1 MAQDKQT
8 PYVAHPVRVMMI
20 VCRDFGVM
28 DETILSA
35 SVLHDI
41 IEDTTRD
48 YESISF
54 HFGTQVADLVAV
66 LSKDPR
72 LPEPVREASYD
83 DQLRSSPWAARLIK
97 LADCLDNFQDALDDT
112 MQSRARE
119 KAIRALELV
128 QPDDPPAA
136 PPGRR
141 DPPWHSTKTL
151 WPESRALFPAQVVT
165 DQAVAQPQIQEPV
178 GKGGAGAFQG
188 AVPPHLLLIFPQ
200 GRLAAFR
207 IEAVVVELEL
217 FPKSRRGRGRFRLSI
232 SPSITG

>member
-1 MAQDKQT
+1 MLTKAISYACRAHGGQWRKDKQT

-83 DQLRSSPWAARLIK
+83 DQLRSGPWAARLIK

-128 QPDDPPAA
+128 QPDDPPALHQA
-136 PPGRR
+136 AEILHG
-141 DPPWHSTKTL
+141 
-151 WPESRALFPAQVVT
+151 ALNQNA
-165 DQAVAQPQIQEPV
+165 
-178 GKGGAGAFQG
+178 
-188 AVPPHLLLIFPQ
+188 
-200 GRLAAFR
+200 LA
-207 IEAVVVELEL
+207 
-217 FPKSRRGRGRFRLSI
+217 
-232 SPSITG
+232 